1 MNLGLIEY
9 LEGKNFDV
17 EEIVALQKNNYNR
30 KTTDE
35 EIIKKMDA
43 IYKVFGYA
51 DLPQLLINKLI
62 INNMGLLD
70 KPDHEILNIAYT
82 WMLTGLLSD
91 AATRKKGLIY
101 NFYLRTY
108 LRNQYLNSG
117 INYNKSPISYNALVM
132 GDDAFSSDYRG
143 DLYKNIEIRPNF
155 ESLAKLYF
163 RDEDFEK
170 NKEKLEYHVS
180 VSALG
185 WYFKCLKKEKEKNNY
200 GRTI

>member
-1 MNLGLIEY
+1 MTLNFIEY
-9 LEGKNFDV
+9 LESKNFDI
-17 EEIVALQKNNYNR
+17 EEIVALQKNNYN
-30 KTTDE
+30 KKTDE

-51 DLPQLLINKLI
+51 DLPQLSINKLI

-91 AATRKKGLIY
+91 AALRKRGINY
-101 NFYLRTY
+101 NFYLRIF

-117 INYNKSPISYNALVM
+117 INYNRSPISYNALVM
-132 GDDAFSSDYRG
+132 GDDEFSSDYRG
-143 DLYKNIEIRPNF
+143 ELYKNNEIRPNF
-155 ESLAKLYF
+155 ENLVKLYF
-163 RDEDFEK
+163 KDENFER
-170 NKEKLEYHVS
+170 NKEKLEYRVS
-180 VSALG
+180 VCALG

-200 GRTI
+200 GKSI